1 MVDEAG
7 TILYVNAR
15 IASIFGYRK
24 EELLGAPVETLV
36 PGGFRFL
43 PDSGRDLFHPK
54 PRSRRAGTD
63 RDLRGR
69 RKNGSE
75 VPVEIGLTLA
85 GGDGPRLVVASVVDV
100 SERKRLEREAVEA
113 AERRLSFERLVS
125 DLAAR
130 FLRIDSTHVDETI
143 KDSLSRIAE
152 ALNVDR
158 CALWQFAPDGDM
170 RHTHLWSR
178 LEATPSP
185 SASFSARDRIPYLFS
200 RVREDETV
208 RFDRVEDVP
217 SVRDRETMR
226 AFGAKSGAIV
236 PMTVDDRVIGAISF
250 GTTAEERTWDADV
263 LERLRLVAAVFAQV
277 LARREGRLQLE
288 SALAEVQR
296 LRDRLAAENIQLRH
310 EVKSLKAPRQV
321 VCESRTMRKVLA
333 QVESVAATDAS
344 VLLLGETGCGK
355 EVIAEAIHDLSK
367 RRDRPMVRVN
377 CAAIPAALLES
388 ELFGRERGAY
398 TGALSRQIGR
408 FELANGTT
416 IFLDEVG
423 DLPLEAQVKLLRVL
437 QDHTLERL
445 GSVRPIKVDVRVIA
459 ATNRDLTEAVAA
471 RTFREDLFYRL
482 NVFPI
487 LVPPLRERPEDIS
500 VLIWSFVDEF
510 SKTFGRQIDS
520 ISRES
525 LAALQRYSWPG
536 NVRELRN
543 VIERAMIVAR
553 GPTLVIEL
561 PRNLPEARADA
572 TNLADVEAEHI
583 RSVLKRVHWRI
594 RGRGGAAE
602 LLGMKPT
609 TLDSRMARLGIRRPK
624 T

>member
-1 MVDEAG
+1 MTEPLRHVSVDRSVHEIG
-7 TILYVNAR
+7 VSDR
-15 IASIFGYRK
+15 ERFER
-24 EELLGAPVETLV
+24 EELEDA
-36 PGGFRFL
+36 
-43 PDSGRDLFHPK
+43 
-54 PRSRRAGTD
+54 
-63 RDLRGR
+63 
-69 RKNGSE
+69 
-75 VPVEIGLTLA
+75 
-85 GGDGPRLVVASVVDV
+85 
-100 SERKRLEREAVEA
+100 ERK
-113 AERRLSFERLVS
+113 LSFERLVAN
-125 DLAAR
+125 LAAR
-130 FLRIDSTHVDETI
+130 FIRMDPAEVDEAI
-143 KDSLSRIAE
+143 QESLSCIADI
-152 ALNVDR
+152 LSVDR
-158 CALWQFAPDGDM
+158 CALWQFTPDGDM
-170 RHTHLWSR
+170 RYTHLWSR
-178 LEATPSP
+178 SEPPPPDL
-185 SASFSARDRIPYLFS
+185 SARDRIPYLLS
-200 RVREDETV
+200 KIREDETF

-217 SVRDRETMR
+217 SARDRETMR
-226 AFGAKSGAIV
+226 AFGAKSGVIV
-236 PMTVDDRVIGAISF
+236 PMTVDRRVMGAISF
-250 GTTAEERTWDADV
+250 GTTVTERTWDDDV

-277 LARREGRLQLE
+277 LARRESRLQLE
-288 SALAEVQR
+288 AALAEVQR
-296 LRDRLAAENIQLRH
+296 LRDQLASENVQLRH
-310 EVKSLKAPRQV
+310 EVKSLKAPRAV
-321 VCESRTMRKVLA
+321 VSESRAMRKVLA
-333 QVESVAATDAS
+333 QVTSVAATDAS

-377 CAAIPAALLES
+377 CGAIPSALLES

-459 ATNRDLTEAVAA
+459 ATNRDLAQTVTE

-487 LVPPLRERPEDIS
+487 TVPPLRERLEDIS
-500 VLIWSFVDEF
+500 VLAWSFVDEF
-510 SKTFGRQIDS
+510 SKAFGRRIDS

-525 LAALQRYSWPG
+525 LAALQRYAWPG

-561 PRNLPEARADA
+561 PRSSPEARPDA

-583 RSVLKRVHWRI
+583 RGVLQRVGWRI

-609 TLDSRMARLGIRRPK
+609 TLDSRMVRLGIRRPK
-624 T
+624 A